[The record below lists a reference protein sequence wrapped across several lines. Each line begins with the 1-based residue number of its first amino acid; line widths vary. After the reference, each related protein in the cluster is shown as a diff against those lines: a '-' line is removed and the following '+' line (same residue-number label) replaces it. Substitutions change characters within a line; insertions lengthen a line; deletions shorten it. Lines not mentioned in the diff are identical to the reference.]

1 MTECGSPE
9 LQDLLPDFAAELLDD
24 VSTARVQAHL
34 GVCGACVEDL
44 ALLRVARRLRPPAP
58 AIDVARI
65 VAALPAPP
73 SATVAASSRG
83 PVLVRNATDRERAVP
98 PTMRER
104 PSRRPVVM
112 GLPVWRLAATLGVV
126 IAGGASL
133 MVARRGIVAVDP
145 AVGEGQ
151 VTQVAESVT
160 QVATAPTR
168 VLPESLGAGVSAS
181 SVTAR
186 TVSVSYGDLGD
197 YTEDE
202 LQRMLDRL
210 EQWDGATNEEP
221 LPSTP
226 IVSHRGGSL

>member
-34 GVCGACVEDL
+34 GMCDACAEDL
-44 ALLRVARRLRPPAP
+44 ALLRVARRLRAPAP
-58 AIDVARI
+58 VIDVARI

-73 SATVAASSRG
+73 SATVAASPHG
-83 PVLVRNATDRERAVP
+83 PVLVRDETAREHAVP
-98 PTMRER
+98 PAMRDR
-104 PSRRPVVM
+104 PARRQMVM
-112 GLPVWRLAATLGVV
+112 GVPVWRLAATLGVV

-133 MVARRGIVAVDP
+133 MVARRGIVAIDP
-145 AVGEGQ
+145 AAGGGQ

-168 VLPESLGAGVSAS
+168 VRPESLGASAS
-181 SVTAR
+181 AAMAR

>member
-24 VSTARVQAHL
+24 VSRARVQTHL
-34 GVCGACVEDL
+34 GVCSACVEDL

-73 SATVAASSRG
+73 SVTVAASTRG
-83 PVLVRNATDRERAVP
+83 PVLVRDATDRERAVP
-98 PTMRER
+98 PTVRER
-104 PSRRPVVM
+104 PARRQVVL
-112 GLPVWRLAATLGVV
+112 GVPVWRLAATLGVV

-145 AVGEGQ
+145 AVGSGQ

-168 VLPESLGAGVSAS
+168 VLAESLGAGVSAS